1 MTCWKIR
8 NRLPGY
14 LDEALTSRE
23 RDVVSEHLDFCDD
36 CRRDLDRYRK
46 LSLLM
51 SRVDR
56 VAPPPHLATQIRVAV
71 SRARARQPWPQR
83 VWRRLGLLIEN
94 ILEPLAV
101 PATTGVVAALVVFA
115 VVLHSLFLGVPLGAV
130 PNDLPTALVQ
140 PARLESLA
148 PFPVSVGNGNSHF
161 ATSDLLLVEAT
172 LNARGEVV
180 NYHILSGP
188 DGIAVRRQLDQV
200 FMFSRFRPQMTFG
213 RPQPGGRVVLSF
225 SEVRVKG

>member
-1 MTCWKIR
+1 MTCWKIHK
-8 NRLPGY
+8 RLPGY
-14 LDEALTSRE
+14 LDEALEPRE
-23 RDVVSEHLDFCDD
+23 RDVVREHLDFCDD

-56 VAPPPHLATQIRVAV
+56 VAPPPQLATQIRVAV
-71 SRARARQPWPQR
+71 SRARAQQPWPQR
-83 VWRRLGLLIEN
+83 AWRRLGLLIEN

-101 PATTGVVAALVVFA
+101 PATTGVVTALVVFA
-115 VVLHSLFLGVPLGAV
+115 IVLHSLFLGVPLGAV
-130 PNDLPTALVQ
+130 PNDLPTALAQ

-148 PFPVSVGNGNSHF
+148 PFPVTVANGNGHS
-161 ATSDLLLVEAT
+161 ATDLLLVEAT

-180 NYHILSGP
+180 NYQILSGP
-188 DGIAVRRQLDQV
+188 NGIAIRRQLDQV
-200 FMFSRFRPQMTFG
+200 LMFSRFRPQMTFG

-225 SEVRVKG
+225 SEIRVKG